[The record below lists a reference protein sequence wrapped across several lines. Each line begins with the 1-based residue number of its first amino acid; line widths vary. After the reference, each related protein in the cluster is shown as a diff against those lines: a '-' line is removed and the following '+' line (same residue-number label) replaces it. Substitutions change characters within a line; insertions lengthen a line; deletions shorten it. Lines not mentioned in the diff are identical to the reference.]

1 MNKKLID
8 KEIPKKVIKVP
19 YKAIYGN
26 KLEDSKTYFY
36 NGCPVC
42 KKNVGLDANYCRH
55 CGQKLEY

>member
-1 MNKKLID
+1 MNNKLID
-8 KEIPKKVIKVP
+8 KETPKKVIKVP

-42 KKNVGLDANYCRH
+42 KKKCWN
-55 CGQKLEY
+55 